1 MECRTIHL
9 LDRNAMGC
17 RETSVVKYTK
27 YSPSKICTACRL
39 YVRRSYTD
47 EYKTI
52 SMSIDLRETFE
63 QNRNH
68 IMKKHG
74 VE

>member
-1 MECRTIHL
+1 MRWDAARL
-9 LDRNAMGC
+9 G
-17 RETSVVKYTK
+17 SVVKYTR
-27 YSPSKICTACRL
+27 YSSSRICAACRL
-39 YVRRSYTD
+39 HVRRSYTD
-47 EYKTI
+47 ENKTI